1 MLVFWL
7 GGVGFV
13 GVGWRVGRVMVVGG
27 GGVGVGE
34 EVGEGTEGVDMDMDM
49 KWGWGGGLLLCSF
62 EVDVVERRL
71 VCGVGRVCMVSI
83 SFLFFSFSLFSI
95 PIHSQFPFL
104 SLSLFLSLV
113 HRYRYNILGFP
124 SCSYACTMHD
134 VNVLENCIFYPGV

>member
-13 GVGWRVGRVMVVGG
+13 GVGWRVGRVMVVVGGVG

-62 EVDVVERRL
+62 EVHVVEGGL
-71 VCGVGRVCMVSI
+71 VCMVSI
-83 SFLFFSFSLFSI
+83 SFLFFLPVLS
-95 PIHSQFPFL
+95 PCSQFPF
-104 SLSLFLSLV
+104 S
-113 HRYRYNILGFP
+113 IPFP
-124 SCSYACTMHD
+124 IPIPIPISCSS
-134 VNVLENCIFYPGV
+134 ISI